1 MATAGARYQELT
13 GNIWSYSHRGD
24 LTGLRAALSRGV
36 CPNIVNT
43 VGWSPCHAAA
53 AGGHT
58 KVLRLLAKNGADFT
72 ITDNG
77 GNTAAHQAAKNGH
90 VHVLRVLSDELGVDI
105 TNVRLSHAKGKA
117 TREYIIEAYR
127 KAGKKSIDE
136 DDEQAPVGYARRQA
150 KSNAFFG
157 PGRTPISTK
166 IKKRIIKEK
175 RLKNKEKADTKCIEE
190 EEIQP
195 QYYRTTSTS
204 DTDECNEKEEQLS
217 YIETVRQV
225 KRNKKLRRKQKQG
238 RTQQNH
244 IPEAEEQ
251 QDNITSED
259 DEEEDNLSIDVGEE
273 MSVTANGFAALL
285 LLGDSDSE

>member
-1 MATAGARYQELT
+1 MATAGDRYQELT

-58 KVLRLLAKNGADFT
+58 KILRLLAKSSADFT
-72 ITDNG
+72 LTDNG

-127 KAGKKSIDE
+127 KAGKNNVDDE
-136 DDEQAPVGYARRQA
+136 EQAPVGYARRQA

-157 PGRTPISTK
+157 PRRTPISTK

-190 EEIQP
+190 EEIRP
-195 QYYRTTSTS
+195 HYYRTTLTS
-204 DTDECNEKEEQLS
+204 DTDECNEKEELN

-238 RTQQNH
+238 RTQQN
-244 IPEAEEQ
+244 PTPDAEEQ
-251 QDNITSED
+251 QNNITSED
-259 DEEEDNLSIDVGEE
+259 DEEEDNHSIDVGEE
-273 MSVTANGFAALL
+273 VSITANGFAALL
-285 LLGDSDSE
+285 LLDDSDSE

>member
-1 MATAGARYQELT
+1 
-13 GNIWSYSHRGD
+13 
-24 LTGLRAALSRGV
+24 
-36 CPNIVNT
+36 VNT

-58 KVLRLLAKNGADFT
+58 KVLRLLAKHDADFT
-72 ITDNG
+72 LTDNG

-90 VHVLRVLSDELGVDI
+90 VHVLRVI
-105 TNVRLSHAKGKA
+105 RLSHAKGRA
-117 TREYIIEAYR
+117 TRDYIIEAYR
-127 KAGKKSIDE
+127 KAGKKNVDDE
-136 DDEQAPVGYARRQA
+136 ADDEQAPVGYARKQA

-157 PGRTPISTK
+157 PRRTPISTK

-175 RLKNKEKADTKCIEE
+175 RLKNKEKADIKCMEE
-190 EEIQP
+190 EVIQP

-204 DTDECNEKEEQLS
+204 DTECNEKEELS

-238 RTQQNH
+238 RTQQKPT
-244 IPEAEEQ
+244 PEAEEQ

-259 DEEEDNLSIDVGEE
+259 DEEEDNLSIDVGEDE
-273 MSVTANGFAALL
+273 EVSVTANGFAALL
-285 LLGDSDSE
+285 LLDDSDSE

>member
-1 MATAGARYQELT
+1 MATVLIT

-58 KVLRLLAKNGADFT
+58 KILRLLAKSSADFT

-77 GNTAAHQAAKNGH
+77 GNTAAHCAAKNGH

-105 TNVRLSHAKGKA
+105 TNVRLSHVKGKA

-127 KAGKKSIDE
+127 KAGKKSVDEE
-136 DDEQAPVGYARRQA
+136 DDVQAPVGYARKQA

-157 PGRTPISTK
+157 PRRTPISTK

-175 RLKNKEKADTKCIEE
+175 RLKNKEKADTNVLKRRR
-190 EEIQP
+190 
-195 QYYRTTSTS
+195 YNRTIT
-204 DTDECNEKEEQLS
+204 EQL
-217 YIETVRQV
+217 
-225 KRNKKLRRKQKQG
+225 
-238 RTQQNH
+238 
-244 IPEAEEQ
+244 
-251 QDNITSED
+251 
-259 DEEEDNLSIDVGEE
+259 
-273 MSVTANGFAALL
+273 
-285 LLGDSDSE
+285 